1 MKHNRFCFQNYST
14 KTEILANWHAINATE
29 QHCVKRSKRFE
40 ISAMAWHQ
48 PITFYEE
55 RLIVQVY
62 YPWRGTAWVLIEFYF
77 SCTLT
82 TTPTMQDG
90 GSDFC
95 FFFTRVFGK
104 PKEFP
109 KVQLHGVSFMTL
121 LCRRHRWLEGGNFL
135 GNLVQSLIITSR
147 NNCLGCAA
155 GLSNLTLCIT
165 WSSIWAFLHKLIL
178 FLTCYVASSLHH
190 RQHRTLYISI
200 AVDL

>member
-1 MKHNRFCFQNYST
+1 MTRNKCNWTTLCQTIKKIRDQCDGMT
-14 KTEILANWHAINATE
+14 PANNFLRRKVD
-29 QHCVKRSKRFE
+29 CSGVLSVKRDCLGFDRVLFFLH
-40 ISAMAWHQ
+40 IDNNTDNARW
-48 PITFYEE
+48 
-55 RLIVQVY
+55 RL
-62 YPWRGTAWVLIEFYF
+62 WL
-77 SCTLT
+77 LL
-82 TTPTMQDG
+82 
-90 GSDFC
+90 
-95 FFFTRVFGK
+95 FFTRVFGK